1 MSMLSCFALLSK
13 YLRRMVKISGYCTLL
28 SDSFHNPLSS
38 PPSTETALSK
48 VSNNLKTDK
57 VSDCLGS
64 WLICLQFA
72 TVDSS
77 FHLTPSTLSHPVIQ
91 QILIFSS
98 SEMWVSVHVIFF
110 FYFSN
115 ATGVLLTHC
124 HWIFCFRL
132 FLKQW
137 WSYTHLSHSPSLYL
151 KEG

>member
-38 PPSTETALSK
+38 PPSTEIALSK

-77 FHLTPSTLSHPVIQ
+77 FHLIPSTLSHPVIQ
-91 QILIFSS
+91 QILNLFLIWNV
-98 SEMWVSVHVIFF
+98 SECACDFF
-110 FYFSN
+110 FNFSN